1 MNRLTLRYVNVASE
15 EQFHHV
21 ALAMIALKQSGLL
34 TAPTAINKDRNGHLN
49 GNIIK
54 KDSAIMK
61 TLLSNL
67 SREAKTPT
75 NSQEELALWRDLQ
88 LFELLGFRSQE
99 FRMKLNS
106 LLLRI
111 LEKKQPLPSVIGLL
125 LSVVAEDEL
134 PDNLVKIIQLLSEQL
149 ELLDLDLTFLD
160 GLEKFVSRLPTY
172 T

>member
-1 MNRLTLRYVNVASE
+1 
-15 EQFHHV
+15 
-21 ALAMIALKQSGLL
+21 
-34 TAPTAINKDRNGHLN
+34 
-49 GNIIK
+49 
-54 KDSAIMK
+54 MK